1 MTQDE
6 IKTIND
12 LISATKEVI
21 ARTEGKLFG
30 MKHDHFCFMNA
41 RGAIN
46 QAEKLLVNDALNK
59 KAINAKELGLEY

>member
-6 IKTIND
+6 IKAMKD

-21 ARTEGKLFG
+21 ARTEGKFFG
-30 MKHDHFCFMNA
+30 LMHDHFCFMNA

-46 QAEKLLVNDALNK
+46 QAQKIIANDALDK
-59 KAINAKELGLEY
+59 KAINSKKLGLEY